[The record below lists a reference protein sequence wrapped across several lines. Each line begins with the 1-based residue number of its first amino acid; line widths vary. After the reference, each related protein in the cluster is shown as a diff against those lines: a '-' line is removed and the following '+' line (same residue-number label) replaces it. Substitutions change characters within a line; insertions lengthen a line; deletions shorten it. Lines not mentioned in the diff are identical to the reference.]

1 MVGDGLGIKSI
12 IFDMDGTLLD
22 SSYALTCSV
31 NFVRDSL
38 GLKPLEKEVL
48 EYHIN
53 QPDQDMPMIF
63 YGTKEYLKEHA
74 EMFRAHYLKNANLHV
89 KPYDD
94 VFLLLD
100 FLRSEDITMSI
111 ATNAS
116 DYFAINMLE
125 FAGMQEYFSYIIGA
139 NCVQNSKP
147 KPDMIDLICE
157 KANIPKNQTL
167 LIGDSIKDEMAAKD
181 AGIDFLFANWG
192 YGECKSEK
200 KFGTIAQML
209 EHLKGVV

>member
-1 MVGDGLGIKSI
+1 MAGDGLGVRSI

-31 NFVRDSL
+31 NFVRESL
-38 GLKPLEKEVL
+38 GLEPLKKEVL

-63 YGTKEYLKEHA
+63 YGTKEYLEEHRD
-74 EMFRAHYLKNANLHV
+74 MFREHYLQNANLHV
-89 KPYDD
+89 KPYDG
-94 VFLLLD
+94 VFSLLD
-100 FLRSEDITMSI
+100 FLRSEDIVMSI

-116 DYFAINMLE
+116 DYFAKNMLG
-125 FAGMQEYFSYIIGA
+125 FAGMLDYFSYIIGA

-147 KPDMIDLICE
+147 KSDMIDLICE
-157 KANIPKNQTL
+157 KSNISKNQTL
-167 LIGDSIKDEMAAKD
+167 LIGDSIKDEMAAKNAD
-181 AGIDFLFANWG
+181 IDFLFANWG

-200 KFGTIAQML
+200 RFDTIAQMV
-209 EHLKGVV
+209 EYLKKVV